1 MMLTDLWTF
10 ERGVLLAI
18 DLADP
23 RTIIQP
29 RLEVGFKPVGPE
41 SVPALARAMGE
52 NDYETVRQRMTA
64 GRRCFAAWFQDAIV
78 AYGWV
83 SQCSEYIG
91 EQERELKLEPDE
103 AYIWDCATLP
113 AFRGQSL
120 YSALLSHILSVLQAE
135 GLCRVWI
142 GTSAS
147 NIASVHGMIRAGF
160 RPVLNLTYARLLNL
174 RLLWLAAQSGAPT
187 EPIAGARRDLLSS
200 DERAWGPL
208 VIARAPSLQGPAGA
222 GIKA

>member
-1 MMLTDLWTF
+1 MMLARLWTI
-10 ERGVLLAI
+10 ERGVLFAIGLAP
-18 DLADP
+18 P
-23 RTIIQP
+23 RPIVKP
-29 RLEVGFKPVGPE
+29 RLEVGFEPVDPE

-52 NDYETVRQRMTA
+52 NHEVVRQRMTA
-64 GRRCFAAWFQDAIV
+64 GRRCFAAWYQGDIV

-91 EQERELKLEPDE
+91 KQERELRLEPDE

-120 YSALLSHILSVLQAE
+120 YSALLSHMLSVLQAE

-147 NIASVHGMIRAGF
+147 NIASVHGMVRAGF
-160 RPVLNLTYARLLNL
+160 QPVITLTYARLLNL
-174 RLLWLAAQSGAPT
+174 RVLWLGVRSGAAT

-208 VIARAPSLQGPAGA
+208 VIARAPAVQGTTGV